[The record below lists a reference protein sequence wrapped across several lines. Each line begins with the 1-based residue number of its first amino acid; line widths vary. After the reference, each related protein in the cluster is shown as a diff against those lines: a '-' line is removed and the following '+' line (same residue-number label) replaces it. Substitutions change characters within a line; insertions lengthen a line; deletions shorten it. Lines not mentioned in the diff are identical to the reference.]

1 MADFSE
7 QSANLSA
14 PSGAGDSPVVTPKTP
29 VPSSTLPQALSG
41 IADMLGKGV
50 NNYYDVQMQK
60 AKNAILGGISQDQA
74 AINSAV
80 ATGQIT
86 PQEAQTRSMAKYNE
100 ALAAYPQLASDITG
114 LNAAFKATTQTGN
127 TDNIVKQRQD
137 EQQKIRDEENQQA
150 IAQGYHLDSSMSEA
164 QRGVIINA
172 AQTNVQAQKT
182 LQQQAAKAAF
192 DRENTTF
199 SQAQTDRANKQA
211 SVTLVADMAGK
222 NMDAFDATVQSLV
235 NDVKSGNKT
244 PDAARAILQS
254 QYGNVSGV
262 LQSLA
267 GQNPEIASPYRSLF
281 DSKFQ
286 LGLQR
291 LDPAKQSADLDAKY
305 NDTITQAKINALSN
319 DPELATLTAA
329 SQMLNTN
336 NAVLMAKN
344 AAATLKAVGTA
355 GKTPTSNGMPSSYV
369 PQIAGNPEIEND
381 SIKAIKEGID
391 KLRTGKATD
400 SVAGNVEGSNTV
412 NNLLSQAGQLLN
424 QGATPDKLKPL
435 ADFFGSSQYAYM
447 MQHGQ
452 IDPLA
457 AQSAKKTFQM
467 LYQPAIVQAVGTRLQ
482 GTLPNSQTNISD
494 AVDVNF
500 TGAGVSFTPKKGLS
514 AQDTQQAQTTVDGL
528 KTAAQGLN
536 ATVRIG
542 AHMEG
547 TTDYQ
552 KYWDDNK
559 YYLLPQVYPVKPGQV
574 VNGYKWSGTGDFRDK
589 STWTKVGGNG

>member
-1 MADFSE
+1 MADFSV
-7 QSANLSA
+7 QSADLQA
-14 PSGAGDSPVVTPKTP
+14 PSNAGDSPVVTQRTP
-29 VPSSTLPQALSG
+29 VPQSTVPQALSG
-41 IADMLGKGV
+41 LADMLGKGV
-50 NNYYDVQMQK
+50 DNYYNVQMQK

-74 AINSAV
+74 SINSAV
-80 ATGQIT
+80 ATGQMS

-100 ALAAYPQLASDITG
+100 ALASYPQLASDITG

-127 TDNIVKQRQD
+127 TDNIVKQKQD
-137 EQQKIRDEENQQA
+137 EDQKIRDSENQQA

-164 QRGVIINA
+164 QRGVIVNA
-172 AQTNVQAQKT
+172 AATNVQAQRV
-182 LQQQAAKAAF
+182 LAQQQATFNFQK
-192 DRENTTF
+192 ENTTF
-199 SQAQTDRANKQA
+199 NQQQADYQA
-211 SVTLVADMAGK
+211 KRTSTTLVADMAGK

-254 QYGNVSGV
+254 QYGNISGV

-267 GQNPEIASPYRSLF
+267 GQNPELAAPYRSLF
-281 DSKFQ
+281 DSKYQ
-286 LGLQR
+286 LGVQR

-305 NDTITQAKINALSN
+305 NDTIIQAKINALSN
-319 DPELATLTAA
+319 DPSLATLVGT

-336 NAVLMAKN
+336 NAVLMSTN
-344 AAATLKAVGTA
+344 ATATLKALASA
-355 GKTPTSNGMPSSYV
+355 GKTPTSNGMPSSFV

-391 KLRTGKATD
+391 KLRTGKMTD
-400 SVAGNVEGSNTV
+400 TVAGGVEGSNTV

-452 IDPLA
+452 IDATA
-457 AQSAKKTFQM
+457 AQAAKKTFQM
-467 LYQPAIVQAVGTRLQ
+467 LYQPAIVQAVGSRLQ
-482 GTLPNSQTNISD
+482 GTLPNSQTNIAD

-500 TGAGVSFTPKKGLS
+500 TGAGVSFAPKKGLS
-514 AQDTQQAQTTVDGL
+514 AQDSQQAQTTVDGL

-536 ATVRIG
+536 QSVRIG

-574 VNGYKWSGTGDFRDK
+574 VGGYKWSGTGNYRDK